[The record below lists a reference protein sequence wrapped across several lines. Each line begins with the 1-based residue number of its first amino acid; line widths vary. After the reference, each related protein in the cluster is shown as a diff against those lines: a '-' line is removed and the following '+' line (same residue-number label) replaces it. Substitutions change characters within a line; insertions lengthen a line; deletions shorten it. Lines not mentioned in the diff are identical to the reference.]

1 MFPGRITAFAA
12 VLLTLAFTPVAGA
25 SLTMYIGAAEDE
37 GRNGDPLVAGAKMA
51 LAHDAGFQ
59 AIRVTA
65 LWKTGMSELPLDQQ
79 HGLRGRSV
87 AGCDSLQTI
96 PKDVLGPHPVGS
108 LSPDE
113 LAALDRAL
121 RFALGIRT

>member
-1 MFPGRITAFAA
+1 MRRGEIYWARLPAPVGRRP
-12 VLLTLAFTPVAGA
+12 VLLVTRTAAIAVRTAVTVAPI
-25 SLTMYIGAAEDE
+25 T
-37 GRNGDPLVAGAKMA
+37 RT
-51 LAHDAGFQ
+51 
-59 AIRVTA
+59 IR
-65 LWKTGMSELPLDQQ
+65 GISSELPLGRH

-96 PKDVLGPHPVGS
+96 PKDVLGPHPVGA

-121 RFALGIRT
+121 RFALGIRA